1 MTLTREVGMMQPFI
15 IYTTERGQNVICTS
29 QTGDDSCLC
38 PFVQPPRACDNY
50 WSEFRHCKSLWN
62 RFHHYYT
69 YGTSPSCQQWQED
82 YNNCK
87 EWEKHRDIEA
97 KVLYICMRSRCLSF
111 SDTKNVG
118 ALQSYAC
125 QWEIS
130 LVVNLRSAVDFIFLL
145 ISKLNLVIFCF

>member
-1 MTLTREVGMMQPFI
+1 TSPF
-15 IYTTERGQNVICTS
+15 

-97 KVLYICMRSRCLSF
+97 KE
-111 SDTKNVG
+111 
-118 ALQSYAC
+118 ALQRSERNRVAE
-125 QWEIS
+125 QKKFTPVWK
-130 LVVNLRSAVDFIFLL
+130 LRQDPPRDWHLP
-145 ISKLNLVIFCF
+145 LNQEKPQDS